1 MGWFGALFEGG
12 KNKKE
17 AAVEKKSSA
26 PSSVSPEKRM
36 SAIRDVARAGQQDVA
51 TRQAKAR
58 EIVASLQNRGIQTN
72 RLETIASQG
81 KEFEKFFS
89 ESGTQVDTES
99 QFSDSETIVE
109 EVVEKPMQP
118 NTELPKSS
126 FVHSENPAVI
136 NGPET
141 VRTSKIEGLVAAHD
155 DEESFDNVISLD
167 QKRAEK
173 KEADN
178 EDPVKLRE
186 IAKEKTREIIDKE
199 MTLRQLLKKGETPL
213 SKKLQEEIA
222 AMRAVNSEL
231 FAKIVRLE
239 REQKSEK
246 TSLDKAA

>member
-17 AAVEKKSSA
+17 AAVEKKPSV

-51 TRQAKAR
+51 TRQAKAQ
-58 EIVASLQNRGIQTN
+58 EIVASLQNRGMKTN

-81 KEFEKFFS
+81 KEFENFFS
-89 ESGTQVDTES
+89 ESGTKIDEGHRFSEPATLVES
-99 QFSDSETIVE
+99 
-109 EVVEKPMQP
+109 VVEKPAQKNIEVKP
-118 NTELPKSS
+118 T
-126 FVHSENPAVI
+126 FTRSENPVVI

-141 VRTSKIEGLVAAHD
+141 VRTAKIEGLVAAHD

-199 MTLRQLLKKGETPL
+199 VTLRQLLKKGESPL
-213 SKKLQEEIA
+213 SKKLQQEIEG
-222 AMRAVNSEL
+222 MRAVNSEL
-231 FAKIVRLE
+231 FGKIVRLE
-239 REQKSEK
+239 RAQKNEK
-246 TSLDKAA
+246 VSLDKAA